1 VRGSVVEFDKAL
13 ELDPQQ
19 KPCEFSYLYIYI
31 DTCMEVTYLGMG
43 FLVPTFMFQ
52 AVSCNLDMEAPVIHT
67 RLITSLCNYSLSCDH
82 LFLFSGTCFRLGLDL
97 VFVKSEIIFLDRI
110 AGSLCVVGV
119 DLWQR
124 GLSLYY
130 LRRYSLSFFSY
141 EDGSLTSFSLMPCGI
156 LQFVWPSM
164 RTM

>member
-1 VRGSVVEFDKAL
+1 VSFHI
-13 ELDPQQ
+13 
-19 KPCEFSYLYIYI
+19 YIYI
-31 DTCMEVTYLGMG
+31 DTCMDVTYLGMG

-52 AVSCNLDMEAPVIHT
+52 AVSCNLDMEATVIHT

-97 VFVKSEIIFLDRI
+97 VFVKSEIIFLDCI